1 MRQTRDNEGGRTSS
15 ENRDSS
21 IDGRVFHTMVF
32 ATAFAVIASLPF
44 AHWRVTT
51 GLLVGGLLSLFN
63 HHWLSSSTA
72 AALSVVAHG
81 AKPQLKLSRYILRYL
96 VIGAVVFILYKLNLV
111 SLAATIGGLCSFVI
125 ALFVEAFREFYLAI
139 IHREEIS

>member
-1 MRQTRDNEGGRTSS
+1 
-15 ENRDSS
+15 
-21 IDGRVFHTMVF
+21 MVF
-32 ATAFAVIASLPF
+32 AIVFAVIASLPF
-44 AHWRVTT
+44 AHWRVST

-81 AKPQLKLSRYILRYL
+81 AKPQLKLSRYVLRYL